1 MLSDMHQDKVYVY
14 LYACASICNLC
25 FAGKRKSD
33 QGHHVTVYLPVSEC
47 NKGFQAVHVHVGLPE
62 SRNYHLLFFFSSL
75 YRVLYVYN
83 CKKSGVVFKSRSQY
97 GNHSIDGRQLHP
109 ELHTNSYK
117 SRLTQAKP
125 HNPAGHRPAS
135 PKSQG
140 ALRPRLP

>member
-1 MLSDMHQDKVYVY
+1 MHQDKVYVY

-83 CKKSGVVFKSRSQY
+83 CKKAVWSLSQDPSMATIRLMDA
-97 GNHSIDGRQLHP
+97 NSTLSCIQT
-109 ELHTNSYK
+109 HTNPG
-117 SRLTQAKP
+117 SRRL
-125 HNPAGHRPAS
+125 S
-135 PKSQG
+135 PTILQG
-140 ALRPRLP
+140 TDQPPPKARGTEALCPIKGLP